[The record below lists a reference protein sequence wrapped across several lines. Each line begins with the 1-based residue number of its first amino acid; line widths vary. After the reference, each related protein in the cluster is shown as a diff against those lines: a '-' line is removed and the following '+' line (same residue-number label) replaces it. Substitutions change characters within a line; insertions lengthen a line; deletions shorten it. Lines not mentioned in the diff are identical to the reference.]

1 MAGFVGSPPTN
12 FFDCV
17 LTEDSVLDAKEFK
30 YLLPTDVAEA
40 AKAATSEEV
49 ILGIRPQDIQVYE
62 AAKVKDGLI
71 GTTLY
76 TTEPL
81 GDVMILDLKV
91 GEYLVKVVVSP
102 TFKVEK
108 VDKLWVKFPVDK
120 IYLFD
125 KKTGK
130 ALT

>member
-12 FFDCV
+12 FFECI
-17 LTEDSVLDAKEFK
+17 LTDDSVLDTKEFK
-30 YLLPTDVAEA
+30 YPLSKDFAEA
-40 AKAATSEEV
+40 AKAATSERV
-49 ILGIRPQDIQVYE
+49 ILGIRPQDIQVYKE
-62 AAKVKDGLI
+62 AKAKDGLI
-71 GTTLY
+71 RTTLY

-81 GDVMILDLKV
+81 GDVLILDLKI
-91 GEYLVKVVVSP
+91 GEYLVKAVVSP
-102 TFKVEK
+102 NFQVEK
-108 VDKLWVKFPVDK
+108 VENLWVKFPIDR